1 MTVGFGTRRGV
12 GFVPTRIRQRCGR
25 RFRIRESGIAL
36 GREIHNHGCV
46 SVPQPPVD
54 LATSLSHIG
63 AAVDQRVLMELRKA
77 RLRGLR
83 KGHGYVIQRLIVR
96 PATASEI
103 AELLGVSQQAVSK
116 TVGELVSL
124 GYVRQSVDGLDR
136 RRRLLTLTARGR
148 RAVEVSRS
156 ARAALEHEIAAV
168 AGDRRM
174 ASAKA
179 VLAITAGVLGIAE
192 PIQTRSVRP
201 PVECS

>member
-1 MTVGFGTRRGV
+1 MS
-12 GFVPTRIRQRCGR
+12 Q
-25 RFRIRESGIAL
+25 S
-36 GREIHNHGCV
+36 
-46 SVPQPPVD
+46 QPPID
-54 LATSLSHIG
+54 LAISLSHIG
-63 AAVDQRVLMELRKA
+63 AAVDQRVLIELRNA

-83 KGHGYVIQRLIVR
+83 KGHGYVIQRLIVG

-124 GYVRQSVDGLDR
+124 GYVRQSVDRLDR

-148 RAVEVSRS
+148 RAVEVSRL
-156 ARAALEHEIAAV
+156 ARAALEQEIAAV
-168 AGDRRM
+168 AGGRRM

-192 PIQTRSVRP
+192 QIQTRSVQP
-201 PVECS
+201 PVESS